1 MKEILLKIWKGILY
15 FFWGIFILMSITT
28 LFDWWSL
35 IVWLFTIIFSVL
47 MLPIVYSKIK
57 EVIYKIKPKL
67 SNIKFVLLY
76 IAIIFFWYITSFSI
90 LISDIAGE
98 QAKEKAQI
106 EDITLNN
113 ISKIKTETTKNT
125 QTEIEYEVIWK
136 YQHISKK
143 FYFWDIIIKNINENT
158 DLDFLKSEMK
168 RISKEINIEWM
179 SINLNKE
186 AIKWNGSSS
195 YLLNNP
201 DVLKDWYLG
210 DFKDNELNIYSEF
223 KWFNK
228 K

>member
-179 SINLNKE
+179 CINLNKE